1 MSADPTAAA
10 SASTVRDAT
19 YGGRALLVPVGH
31 GVTFD
36 GPADPSGAGALGGS
50 AAGSAGSAAAVG
62 IVGSDDQVSLAA
74 GSRGTLADDAVPA
87 SVVGEHDVA
96 PD

>member
-1 MSADPTAAA
+1 VLAGGASAAA
-10 SASTVRDAT
+10 APGVQDAT
-19 YGGRALLVPVGH
+19 FGGRALLVPEGH
-31 GVTFD
+31 GVTFG
-36 GPADPSGAGALGGS
+36 GPADGSATGALGGS

-74 GSRGTLADDAVPA
+74 GSRGTIADDAVPA
-87 SVVGEHDVA
+87 SIVGEHDVA